1 MKKFLAAALASM
13 MLIGGAALALADGE
27 LNICSPNSDGLLSII
42 PVFEEQTGI
51 KVKVESI
58 GTGDCMKRIGSEIAQ
73 EYSTFDLMY
82 GGSLANYVANADLF
96 QDYVSDQDQ
105 YLMDAYK
112 NTRGYCTNYTID
124 GSVLLVNT
132 DMLKEMGIE
141 VNGYADLLQPE
152 LVGKIASADP
162 ASSSS
167 AFCQLTNMLL
177 AMGGYEDDA
186 AWQYVQD
193 LFVGQQ
199 VAITSGSSAVYKGV
213 YNGEYAVGL
222 TYEDPCVTLIKDGAT
237 NIKVVY
243 PVEGTVFLPAQI
255 GIVKNAKNVENAKA
269 FVDFML
275 SEEAQRFLAENT
287 QRIAQLKRTPVYSR
301 DDCTSWW
308 ITDGLRIWDAT
319 PKEKEK
325 IPAVVLTASLIR
337 NPDERLQALADELN
351 ERYGGSWLMPVF
363 MKAIITQPK
372 EQVYETYSPLLDTPQ
387 KGYLFHALGMLHY
400 RCYPEGWIY
409 ERLGPDGMI
418 ALIFWGDYSYGTYD
432 TRFMIERYVD
442 LDERWLFDLAK
453 DPEGRKPTVTWQTY
467 NRGGVLYGSYD
478 EMFISLLPRKVENPE
493 LKRILRDYFRIRS
506 EKVKVEE
513 SITVYKDATERFGD

>member
-13 MLIGGAALALADGE
+13 MLIGGAALASADGE

-213 YNGEYAVGL
+213 YNGEYAVGPDMPDKDCPICG
-222 TYEDPCVTLIKDGAT
+222 TPMKKDGLT
-237 NIKVVY
+237 IPFETFLGFKGDKVPDIDLNFSGEY
-243 PVEGTVFLPAQI
+243 QNHYE
-255 GIVKNAKNVENAKA
+255 K
-269 FVDFML
+269 M
-275 SEEAQRFLAENT
+275 
-287 QRIAQLKRTPVYSR
+287 YS
-301 DDCTSWW
+301 
-308 ITDGLRIWDAT
+308 
-319 PKEKEK
+319 
-325 IPAVVLTASLIR
+325 
-337 NPDERLQALADELN
+337 
-351 ERYGGSWLMPVF
+351 
-363 MKAIITQPK
+363 
-372 EQVYETYSPLLDTPQ
+372 
-387 KGYLFHALGMLHY
+387 
-400 RCYPEGWIY
+400 
-409 ERLGPDGMI
+409 
-418 ALIFWGDYSYGTYD
+418 
-432 TRFMIERYVD
+432 
-442 LDERWLFDLAK
+442 
-453 DPEGRKPTVTWQTY
+453 
-467 NRGGVLYGSYD
+467 NR
-478 EMFISLLPRKVENPE
+478 
-493 LKRILRDYFRIRS
+493 
-506 EKVKVEE
+506 
-513 SITVYKDATERFGD
+513 